1 MSIRF
6 VFAKIQINHEY
17 GKEIVLFNQFFGEAT
32 YPVARCNACR
42 IKAPSDSSPSPQ
54 STLRLL
60 PSPSDSSPS
69 TLRLLPRCTLLGE
82 KLKNNDE
89 MDGMAPLSDNRNRGL
104 IWSVI
109 PNQALITL

>member
-17 GKEIVLFNQFFGEAT
+17 GKGIMLFNQFFGETT

-42 IKAPSDSSPSPQ
+42 IKAPPTPPQAPSDSSQAPSDSSPSP
-54 STLRLL
+54 LRL
-60 PSPSDSSPS
+60 P
-69 TLRLLPRCTLLGE
+69 PRCTLLGE

-89 MDGMAPLSDNRNRGL
+89 MDGMAPLSDNRKWGL

>member
-17 GKEIVLFNQFFGEAT
+17 GKEIVLFNQFFGRPPILSPDVMPAGLK
-32 YPVARCNACR
+32 PPP
-42 IKAPSDSSPSPQ
+42 APPQSPQ

-69 TLRLLPRCTLLGE
+69 PLRLPPRCTLLGE

>member
-17 GKEIVLFNQFFGEAT
+17 GKEIVLFNQFFGETT
-32 YPVARCNACR
+32 YPVARCNTCR
-42 IKAPSDSSPSPQ
+42 IKAPSGSPPSPQ

-69 TLRLLPRCTLLGE
+69 PLRLLPRCTLLGE

-109 PNQALITL
+109 SN

>member
-17 GKEIVLFNQFFGEAT
+17 GKEIVLFNQFFGRPPILSPDVMPAGLKS
-32 YPVARCNACR
+32 PP
-42 IKAPSDSSPSPQ
+42 APPQAPKHPPAPLKPLRLPPSP
-54 STLRLL
+54 
-60 PSPSDSSPS
+60 
-69 TLRLLPRCTLLGE
+69 LRLLPRYTLLGE

-109 PNQALITL
+109 SN

>member
-42 IKAPSDSSPSPQ
+42 IKAPSDFSPSP
-54 STLRLL
+54 LRL
-60 PSPSDSSPS
+60 P
-69 TLRLLPRCTLLGE
+69 PRCTLLGE